1 MKYLVW
7 YMSVYKFVHLQA
19 LHIKGIPTFTVYRNR
34 DHNLTRPLSRGNIFG
49 RGPSSQELSDIELT
63 KGVGLQQFSLTN
75 LHGGASPSASPS
87 QVRRQR
93 SSVGG
98 GGNENDLDIC
108 RYSLTV
114 GGVTCVLLE
123 ANPVHT
129 HSSTVSRPD
138 SQPTSLGSSTEY
150 CSLDESGLD
159 PVKYFSAVGEV
170 LKGGVNRAAL
180 QANQEELGQILPADH
195 LL

>member
-1 MKYLVW
+1 MLLPLIR
-7 YMSVYKFVHLQA
+7 SCCGSFVIQISYWHRLC
-19 LHIKGIPTFTVYRNR
+19 RNH
-34 DHNLTRPLSRGNIFG
+34 DHNMTRPLSRGNIFG
-49 RGPSSQELSDIELT
+49 RVPSSHELSDIELS
-63 KGVGLQQFSLTN
+63 KGVGLQQFSL
-75 LHGGASPSASPS
+75 SPSASPS
-87 QVRRQR
+87 QLKRQR
-93 SSVGG
+93 PSVGG
-98 GGNENDLDIC
+98 GESELEVC

-129 HSSTVSRPD
+129 HSTASHPD
-138 SQPTSLGSSTEY
+138 SQPASLGSSTEY